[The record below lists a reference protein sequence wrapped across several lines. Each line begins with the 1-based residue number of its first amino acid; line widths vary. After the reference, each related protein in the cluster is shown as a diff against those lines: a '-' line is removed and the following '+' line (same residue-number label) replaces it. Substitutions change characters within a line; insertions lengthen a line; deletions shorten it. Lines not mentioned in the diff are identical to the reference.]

1 VTSKH
6 EMTYLSCRIFAC
18 NQLVD
23 YLMFPVSNEKTFKF
37 EIVASHKM
45 FPKAHIVVFYIN
57 DEGFMISDKVT
68 INFEKE
74 LSNSV
79 GVLNFIFYFYCS
91 INLSKQL
98 NLQISKTKVKPGE
111 DLEIS
116 LTGRPNSFVGLL
128 GIDQSILF
136 LKKGN
141 DIQPSTI
148 LEELEKFHKPNVYN
162 YCVSIDYR
170 NCIDELKK
178 SEAIIITNVKNKPKR
193 DMRRIKKC
201 VGKKMHCD
209 VEDAAPWNSANNKI
223 NKPKI
228 RKDFPETWIFDS
240 FEFDEE
246 YRKSNILK
254 NSKINFSISFAA
266 LQLLK

>member
-141 DIQPSTI
+141 DIEPSTI

-162 YCVSIDYR
+162 YCQTICDNDCFDHFDNSDALI
-170 NCIDELKK
+170 L
-178 SEAIIITNVKNKPKR
+178 TNLKNKPFIDFRAMLKCGKR
-193 DMRRIKKC
+193 YAKWGNAFDF
-201 VGKKMHCD
+201 
-209 VEDAAPWNSANNKI
+209 NNI
-223 NKPKI
+223 EI
-228 RKDFPETWIFDS
+228 RKDFPETWIFDN

-246 YRKSNILK
+246 Y
-254 NSKINFSISFAA
+254 
-266 LQLLK
+266 